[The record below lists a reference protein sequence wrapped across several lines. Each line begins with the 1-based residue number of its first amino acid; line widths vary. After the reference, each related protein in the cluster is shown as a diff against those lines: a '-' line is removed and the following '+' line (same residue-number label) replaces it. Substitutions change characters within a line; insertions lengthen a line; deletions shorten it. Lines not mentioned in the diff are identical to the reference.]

1 MHELRSPRRA
11 VVVTAVLACSPA
23 FAQPMPVP
31 EMPRDTTAS
40 GTISIPISMPTRT
53 EVIGSEATATSQPAP
68 PVAMEQPIDPVAYTC
83 GPGDQFELNFWGGQ
97 NFRLRFAADL
107 EGRTF
112 ISKVGYVD
120 VAGKTLR
127 DARAQILNKVRANYP
142 RLQFDLTLVE
152 PRTFL
157 VHVAENVTTPGT
169 LQARAME
176 RVSNVIL
183 RAGGLTGSK
192 RRITIERKRG
202 PAVTADLVMYE
213 LTGDTRYNPYVLD
226 GDVIRVPFAETL
238 VAITGAVRRPGS
250 YELIGTKDLAELLTL
265 AGGFT
270 TSVAKGLPIK
280 LIRKNV
286 RQQAVTHHLAFA
298 GGATPNAPLVDEDS
312 VQVRG
317 ADELQRTVML
327 IGAVA
332 AASTGAAAGTIDAA
346 TTSAR
351 LPFIEGDT
359 VLSLIDRAGGIKA
372 PGDLSRAYITRAGK
386 DGTKMTPIDLD
397 ALLVRRDFRADKPIE
412 MGDTIVVPPM
422 RHSILVEGAVTR
434 AGLYTYNPTFGVPE
448 YIAMAGGRTRSAQD
462 MDEIRLV
469 EPTGKTYPYRT
480 GTRPKPGDTILI
492 PERNFTRAE
501 IAQLSISAAGLVLSA
516 VAIGLAVS
524 R

>member
-1 MHELRSPRRA
+1 
-11 VVVTAVLACSPA
+11 
-23 FAQPMPVP
+23 MPVP
-31 EMPRDTTAS
+31 EMHRDAPAN
-40 GTISIPISMPTRT
+40 GTITIPITMPTST
-53 EVIGSEATATSQPAP
+53 EVMGAENVATPPTAP
-68 PVAMEQPIDPVAYTC
+68 PIAMEHAIDPLAYTC
-83 GPGDQFELNFWGGQ
+83 GPGDQFELNFWGAQ

-120 VAGKTLR
+120 VAGKTLK
-127 DARAQILNKVRANYP
+127 DARTQILKKVRVNYP

-157 VHVAENVTTPGT
+157 VHVAENVRTPGS

-176 RVSNVIL
+176 RVSNVIA

-192 RRITIERKRG
+192 RRITIERKVG
-202 PAVTADLVMYE
+202 PAVTADLVLYE

-226 GDVIRVPFAETL
+226 GDVIRVPFAETI

-250 YELIGTKDLAELLTL
+250 YELIGSKDLAELLGL

-270 TSVAKGLPIK
+270 ASVAQSLPIK
-280 LIRKNV
+280 LIRKNPK
-286 RQQAVTHHLAFA
+286 QHAVTHDLAFKD
-298 GGATPNAPLVDEDS
+298 GATPNEPLRDEDT

-327 IGAVA
+327 IGGVA
-332 AASTGAAAGTIDAA
+332 AADNIDAA
-346 TTSAR
+346 TTGAR
-351 LPFIEGDT
+351 LPFVEGDT

-372 PGDLSRAYITRAGK
+372 PGDLSRAYITRVGK
-386 DGTKMTPIDLD
+386 DGTRMTPVDLD
-397 ALLVRRDFRADKPIE
+397 ALLVRRDFHADKPIE

-422 RHSILVEGAVTR
+422 RHSVLVEGAVTR

-448 YIAMAGGRTRSAQD
+448 YIAMAGGRTRSARD
-462 MDEIRLV
+462 IDEVKLV
-469 EPTGKTYPYRT
+469 ESNGKTRSYRS
-480 GTRPKPGDTILI
+480 GMRLNPGDAILI

-501 IAQLSISAAGLVLSA
+501 VVQLSIAAAGLVLSA
-516 VAIGLAVS
+516 VAIGLAAS

>member
-1 MHELRSPRRA
+1 
-11 VVVTAVLACSPA
+11 
-23 FAQPMPVP
+23 
-31 EMPRDTTAS
+31 
-40 GTISIPISMPTRT
+40 
-53 EVIGSEATATSQPAP
+53 
-68 PVAMEQPIDPVAYTC
+68 MERPIDPLAYTC
-83 GPGDQFELNFWGGQ
+83 GPGDQFELNFWGSQ

-120 VAGKTLR
+120 IAGKTLK
-127 DARAQILNKVRANYP
+127 DAREQILKKVRTNYP

-157 VHVAENVTTPGT
+157 VHVADNVKSPGS

-176 RVSNVIL
+176 RVSTVIA
-183 RAGGLTGSK
+183 RAGGLTGSR
-192 RRITIERKRG
+192 RRISIERKG
-202 PAVTADLVMYE
+202 GAAVTADLVLYE

-226 GDVIRVPFAETL
+226 GDVIHVPFAETV

-250 YELIGTKDLAELLTL
+250 YELIGKKDLAELLQL

-270 TSVAKGLPIK
+270 TSVAHSLPIK
-280 LIRKNV
+280 LIRKNTK
-286 RQQAVTHHLAFA
+286 QQAVTHDLAFKDDE
-298 GGATPNAPLVDEDS
+298 TPNESLRDEDT

-327 IGAVA
+327 IGGVA
-332 AASTGAAAGTIDAA
+332 AADNIDAA
-346 TTSAR
+346 TTGAR
-351 LPFIEGDT
+351 LPFVEGDT

-372 PGDLSRAYITRAGK
+372 PGDLSRAYITRVGK
-386 DGTKMTPIDLD
+386 DGTKMTPVDLD
-397 ALLVRRDFRADKPIE
+397 ALLVRRDFHADKPIE

-422 RHSILVEGAVTR
+422 RHSVLVEGAVTR

-448 YIAMAGGRTRSAQD
+448 YIAMAGGRTRSARD
-462 MDEIRLV
+462 IEDVKLV
-469 EPTGKTYPYRT
+469 EPNGKTQKYRA
-480 GTRPKPGDTILI
+480 GMRLNPGDAILI

-501 IAQLSISAAGLVLSA
+501 VVQLSIAAAGVVLSA
-516 VAIGLAVS
+516 VAIGLAAS

>member
-1 MHELRSPRRA
+1 
-11 VVVTAVLACSPA
+11 VVLATLVGSPA

-31 EMPRDTTAS
+31 EMPRDAPAN
-40 GTISIPISMPTRT
+40 GTINIPITMPTRT
-53 EVIGSEATATSQPAP
+53 EVMGGETVATPPLAP
-68 PVAMEQPIDPVAYTC
+68 PIAMEQPIDPVTYTC
-83 GPGDQFELNFWGGQ
+83 GPGDQFELNFWGSQ

-112 ISKVGYVD
+112 ISKVGYVE
-120 VAGKTLR
+120 VAGKTLK
-127 DARAQILNKVRANYP
+127 DARAQILSKVRVNYP

-157 VHVAENVTTPGT
+157 VHVAENVRTPGS

-176 RVSNVIL
+176 RVSNVIA

-192 RRITIERKRG
+192 RRITIERRVG
-202 PAVTADLVMYE
+202 PPATADLALYE

-226 GDVIRVPFAETL
+226 GDVIRVPFAETI
-238 VAITGAVRRPGS
+238 VAITGAVRRPGN
-250 YELIGTKDLAELLTL
+250 YELIGKKDLAELLQL

-270 TSVAKGLPIK
+270 TSVAQSLPIK
-280 LIRKNV
+280 LIRKNA
-286 RQQAVTHHLAFA
+286 RQQAVTHDLAFKD
-298 GGATPNAPLVDEDS
+298 GATPNETLRDEDT

-327 IGAVA
+327 IGGVA
-332 AASTGAAAGTIDAA
+332 AADNIDAA
-346 TTSAR
+346 TTGAR
-351 LPFIEGDT
+351 LPFVEGDT
-359 VLSLIDRAGGIKA
+359 VLSLIDRAGGIRA

-386 DGTKMTPIDLD
+386 AGTTMTPVDLD
-397 ALLVRRDFRADKPIE
+397 ALLVRRDFRADKPIQ

-422 RHSILVEGAVTR
+422 RHSVLVEGAVTR

-448 YIAMAGGRTRSAQD
+448 YIAMAGGRTRSARD
-462 MDEIRLV
+462 MDDVKLV
-469 EPTGKTYPYRT
+469 EPTGKTHSYRV
-480 GTRPKPGDTILI
+480 GMRLNPGDAILI

-501 IAQLSISAAGLVLSA
+501 VVQLSIAGAGIVLSA
-516 VAIGLAVS
+516 VAIGLAAS

>member
-1 MHELRSPRRA
+1 MHALPSTRCA
-11 VVVTAVLACSPA
+11 VVIAAVAVCSTAY
-23 FAQPMPVP
+23 AQRMPVP
-31 EMPRDTTAS
+31 EAPRETTGG
-40 GTISIPISMPTRT
+40 GTIRIPITMPTGT
-53 EVIGSEATATSQPAP
+53 EVMGAETVATSSSAAA
-68 PVAMEQPIDPVAYTC
+68 VAMEQPIDPDVYVC
-83 GPGDQFELNFWGGQ
+83 GPGDQFELNFWGSQ

-120 VAGKTLR
+120 IAGKTLKE
-127 DARAQILNKVRANYP
+127 ARAQILNKVRANYP

-157 VHVAENVTTPGT
+157 VHLAENVKTPGT
-169 LQARAME
+169 LQAHAME
-176 RVSNVIL
+176 RVSNVIA

-192 RRITIERKRG
+192 RRILIDRKAG
-202 PAVTADLVMYE
+202 PDVTADLVLYE
-213 LTGDTRYNPYVLD
+213 LTGDTSYNPYVLD

-238 VAITGAVRRPGS
+238 VAITGAVRRPGT
-250 YELIGTKDLAELLTL
+250 YELVGSKDLAELLQL
-265 AGGFT
+265 SGGFT
-270 TSVAKGLPIK
+270 TSVAKNLPIR
-280 LIRKNV
+280 LIRKNAK
-286 RQQAVTHHLAFA
+286 QQAVTRELAFNN
-298 GGATPNAPLVDEDS
+298 GATPNESLLDEDS

-327 IGAVA
+327 IGAVVA
-332 AASTGAAAGTIDAA
+332 ADSIDPA

-386 DGTKMTPIDLD
+386 NGAVDMTPIDLD
-397 ALLVRRDFRADKPIE
+397 ALLVRRDFRTDKPIQ
-412 MGDTIVVPPM
+412 MGDTIVIPPM

-434 AGLYTYNPTFGVPE
+434 AGLYTYNPTFSVPE
-448 YIAMAGGRTRSAQD
+448 YLAMAGGRTRSARD
-462 MDEIRLV
+462 LDEIKLV
-469 EPTGKTYPYRT
+469 EPNGKTQAYRT
-480 GTRPKPGDTILI
+480 GMRLNPGDAILV

-501 IAQLSISAAGLVLSA
+501 VVQLTIAGAGVVLSA
-516 VAIGLAVS
+516 VALGLAVS